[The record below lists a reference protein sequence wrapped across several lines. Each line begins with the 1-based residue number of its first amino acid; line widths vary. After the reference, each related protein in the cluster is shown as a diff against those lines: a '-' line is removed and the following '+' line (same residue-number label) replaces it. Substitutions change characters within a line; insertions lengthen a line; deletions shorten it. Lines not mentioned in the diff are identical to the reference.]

1 MKENFWGGGMG
12 LSECCALHFFL
23 HDSFRSAVMILLMLL
38 SLFFASLAK
47 LRLQGTCT
55 CVFLDDGVLASDPLA
70 PSSVWHVGPPNN
82 CYLATRT

>member
-38 SLFFASLAK
+38 SLFLLCITGKTQTA
-47 LRLQGTCT
+47 G
-55 CVFLDDGVLASDPLA
+55 
-70 PSSVWHVGPPNN
+70 HV
-82 CYLATRT
+82 YLCFSR